1 MEYIKNVVLKFM
13 LTESHSV
20 KQQLTSAIGSVL
32 LFSPSEVDLLS
43 PAQLITFVDKQ
54 RSASTI
60 THASNTQ
67 TVAKDAVTVL
77 CMFYLF
83 SFLFVCFLVGKEGEG
98 TGCSEGN

>member
-1 MEYIKNVVLKFM
+1 M
-13 LTESHSV
+13 
-20 KQQLTSAIGSVL
+20 
-32 LFSPSEVDLLS
+32 
-43 PAQLITFVDKQ
+43 ITFVDKQ

-83 SFLFVCFLVGKEGEG
+83 SFLFVWFLVGKEGQGRGVLRG
-98 TGCSEGN
+98 TSEAKLLFVKYEEK

>member
-1 MEYIKNVVLKFM
+1 M
-13 LTESHSV
+13 
-20 KQQLTSAIGSVL
+20 
-32 LFSPSEVDLLS
+32 
-43 PAQLITFVDKQ
+43 ITFVDKQ

-83 SFLFVCFLVGKEGEG
+83 SFLVCLVFGGEG
-98 TGCSEGN
+98 GGGDGVFRGELVRQNCCL